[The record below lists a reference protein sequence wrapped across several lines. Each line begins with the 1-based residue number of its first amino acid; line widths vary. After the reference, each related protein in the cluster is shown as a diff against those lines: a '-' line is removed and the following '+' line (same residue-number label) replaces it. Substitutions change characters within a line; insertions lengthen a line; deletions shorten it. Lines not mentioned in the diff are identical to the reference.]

1 MKRLAFL
8 MSFSLF
14 TTSAAYAKSFQSV
27 DGKKVEIKST
37 SRIVALNSTT
47 FEIINA
53 LDNAG
58 IEAKVNSGAIQT
70 STTWIDFDDP
80 QMLATPQLGTITPA

>member
-1 MKRLAFL
+1 MI
-8 MSFSLF
+8 SNE
-14 TTSAAYAKSFQSV
+14 
-27 DGKKVEIKST
+27 DGKLQINGAGLLSEYIGQCMKLYNETDGVEDILVINPKDGH
-37 SRIVALNSTT
+37 